1 MRIRGSERGG
11 SHGFWTD
18 AKKWFYSRGGVI
30 RFLLAAGTGFVFAC
44 ALGVWYK
51 LDGYQVVDP
60 AIRSLFAQAEETAKT
75 AVETNDLQTLYFD
88 IGFEEYQA
96 MAGQREEA
104 LQRGILLLDD
114 DDWMGAQIRFQ
125 GETIPVRIRLKG
137 DWLDHLGENK
147 WSFRV
152 KTRNDAALMG
162 MRSFSVQSPATRRYL
177 SEWLYLEDLR
187 RADIL
192 APRYSFVNVVVNG
205 EDWGIYALEESFS
218 KELLESQ
225 GRREGV
231 IVRFDESLFWS
242 RRALFGGL
250 DDRWK
255 FYLDPVATT
264 YESYRF
270 SQVDEFNTTEVQS
283 DPVLAEQATAA
294 LGLLRG
300 FQSHQLLPAQVF
312 DAELMGRYLAHTNL
326 WGARHGLTW
335 HNERY
340 YYNPLTSRLEPIG
353 YDAIP
358 LDHRTAQ
365 LIDLAQYDDLA
376 IMEAY
381 AREVVRVSQ
390 PEYLEE
396 LQGAYGDEFERYYGA
411 LVQEFN
417 PANLEAPWEALAERQ
432 AILVG
437 ALHPPQTVYAYQ
449 VGDDQGPTVDVQVG
463 NILRYPVSLRQVQ
476 IGDRAVDVQW
486 DWVSEG
492 DRALLH
498 QEAEPAVVLRR
509 VAGAVPE
516 YVTLHVPAS
525 AVNQLLPAETPLG
538 AAGRDTCPTATL
550 QIATSLFGMDD
561 QIVVDVQRD
570 YPAPLDRPV
579 LPVQPSVEEALA
591 RYPFLTRSEQ
601 PGFLELRAGT
611 WQVEGDLVLPDGF
624 GLWATESVTLTFDR
638 QALFLSSGPLVLQGP
653 DDGGIHLGP
662 KDDTWAG
669 LIVLQAGADEA
680 STLHNVEIRATAG
693 ISRDGWITTGGVTF
707 YESPVVLSNCQLLDS
722 IAEDTI
728 NVVRSKFEFVRSEF
742 GRTASD
748 AFDGDFVRGRVEQC
762 AFHDVRGDGI
772 DVSGSVVTVE
782 DVTLLRIYDKGI
794 SAGEGSVVDVENLH
808 AADVGMAIASKD
820 MSRVTA
826 RDVDIARAWVAGL
839 AAYLKK
845 MEYGPATVEASHVV
859 FRDDSRR
866 ALAQVGSQVTI
877 DGEDAATT
885 ELDVDELYLRL
896 EALAAI
902 RPLNYQFGSAIRLLD
917 YELATPQVSPGDE
930 VRLVLYWQ
938 ADARPDRD
946 YTVFVHVLDAA
957 GELVAQRDNMP
968 GDNSS
973 PTTRWP
979 VGPLIEDV
987 HVVSLPPDVP
997 VGECRVVIGMYV
1009 WQTGDR
1015 LPVYRPDGEQIP
1027 DGAVVLDR
1035 TLEVGG

>member
-11 SHGFWTD
+11 SHGFWTGI
-18 AKKWFYSRGGVI
+18 KKWFQSRGGLI
-30 RFLLAAGTGFVFAC
+30 RFLLAAGTGFILAC

-51 LDGYQVVDP
+51 LDGYRVVDP
-60 AIRSLFAQAEETAKT
+60 AIRALFAQAEDTAKT
-75 AVETNDLQTLYFD
+75 VVETNDLPTLYFD

-96 MAGQREEA
+96 MAELREEA
-104 LQRGILLLDD
+104 LQRGILLQDD
-114 DDWMGAQIRFQ
+114 DDWMPAEIRFQ

-152 KTRNDAALMG
+152 KTRNDAVLLG

-192 APRYSFVNVVVNG
+192 APRYSFANVVVNG

-255 FYLDPVATT
+255 FYVDPMATT
-264 YESYRF
+264 YESYEF
-270 SQVDEFNTTEVQS
+270 SQVDEFDTTRVQN
-283 DPVLAEQATAA
+283 DPVLTEQATAA

-300 FQSHQLLPAQVF
+300 FQSHQLLPSQVF

-358 LDHRTAQ
+358 LDQRMARFT
-365 LIDLAQYDDLA
+365 DLAQYDDLA
-376 IMEAY
+376 MMEAY

-396 LQGAYGDEFERYYGA
+396 LQGAYHDEFERYYGA
-411 LVQEFN
+411 LVQEFA
-417 PANLEAPWEALAERQ
+417 PGNLKAPWDVLAERQ
-432 AILVG
+432 AILLG

-449 VGDDQGPTVDVQVG
+449 GSDDEGPTVDVQVG
-463 NILRYPVSLRQVQ
+463 NILRYPVVLRQVQ
-476 IGDRAVDVQW
+476 IGDQAVDVQAG
-486 DWVSEG
+486 WVSEG
-492 DRALLH
+492 GRALLH

-509 VAGAVPE
+509 VQGAVPE

-525 AVNQLLPAETPLG
+525 VVNQLLPAESSLYSN
-538 AAGRDTCPTATL
+538 TL
-550 QIATSLFGMDD
+550 QIVTSLFGMDD

-570 YPAPLDRPV
+570 YPVLLAAPV
-579 LPVQPSVEEALA
+579 LPVHPLVEEALEQH
-591 RYPFLTRSEQ
+591 PFLTVSEQ
-601 PGFLELRAGT
+601 PGFLELRSGT
-611 WQVEGDLVLPDGF
+611 WEVEGDLVLPDGF
-624 GLWATESVTLTFDR
+624 GLWATRPVTLTFDR
-638 QALFLSSGPLVLQGP
+638 QALLFSNGPLLLQGP

-662 KDDTWAG
+662 KDDHWAG
-669 LIVLQAGADEA
+669 LIVLQAGTDQA
-680 STLHNVEIRATAG
+680 SILHNVEIRATAG
-693 ISRDGWITTGGVTF
+693 ISRDGWVTTGGVTF
-707 YESPVVLSNCQLLDS
+707 YESPVVLSDCRLLDS

-728 NVVRSKFEFVRSEF
+728 NVLRSKFEFVRSEF
-742 GRTASD
+742 GHAASD
-748 AFDGDFVRGRVEQC
+748 AFDADFAQGRVEQC

-772 DVSGSVVTVE
+772 DVSGSVIAVE

-794 SAGEGSVVDVENLH
+794 SAGEGSVVDVKNVH

-820 MSRVTA
+820 MSHVVA
-826 RDVDIARAWVAGL
+826 REVSVARAWIAGL

-845 MEYGPATVEASHVV
+845 MEYGPASIEASRVV
-859 FRDDSRR
+859 FEDDSRK
-866 ALAQVGSQVTI
+866 ALVQTGSRVTI
-877 DGEDAATT
+877 DGEDATT
-885 ELDVDELYLRL
+885 AELDVDELYRRL

-902 RPLNYQFGSAIRLLD
+902 RPLNYQFGPAIRLLD
-917 YELATPQVSPGDE
+917 YELVTPQVGPGDE
-930 VRLVLYWQ
+930 LRLMLYWQ
-938 ADARPDRD
+938 ADARPEED

-957 GELVAQRDNMP
+957 GGLVAQRDNMP
-968 GDNSS
+968 RDNDF

-979 VGPLIEDV
+979 VGPLIDDV
-987 HVVSLPPDVP
+987 HVVPLPSDVP
-997 VGECRVVIGMYV
+997 AGEYRVGIGMYV
-1009 WQTGDR
+1009 WQTGER
-1015 LPVYRPDGEQIP
+1015 LPVHRPGGEGIP
-1027 DGAVVLDR
+1027 DGAVVLDQ
-1035 TLEVGG
+1035 TLEVGN